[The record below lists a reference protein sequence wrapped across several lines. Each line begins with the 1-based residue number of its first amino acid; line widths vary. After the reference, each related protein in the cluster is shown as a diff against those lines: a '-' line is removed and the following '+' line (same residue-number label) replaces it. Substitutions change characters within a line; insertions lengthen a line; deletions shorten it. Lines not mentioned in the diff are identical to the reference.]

1 MKKFIIKQFSY
12 VYNLINKSIF
22 KQSNANKI
30 SVHRRRDL
38 DALGEY
44 IKI

>member
-1 MKKFIIKQFSY
+1 MKNTTSNPLFFIRNFFKKN
-12 VYNLINKSIF
+12 NLK
-22 KQSNANKI
+22 KANTPKI